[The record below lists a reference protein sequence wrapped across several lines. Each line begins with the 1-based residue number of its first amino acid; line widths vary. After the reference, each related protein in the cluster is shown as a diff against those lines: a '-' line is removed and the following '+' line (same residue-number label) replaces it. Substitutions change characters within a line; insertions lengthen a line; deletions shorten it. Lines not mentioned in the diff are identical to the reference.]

1 MMQFSFNNGLYKA
14 NHIAGRSH
22 NFLAIRLSD
31 LKQDTK
37 VTALPVLPNEELR
50 VGALDV
56 LEQVRAGLS
65 LINQEAGK
73 NYYISEIQYVPSDTY
88 SPDIYQKLA
97 IELLHRIHLGAVFT
111 TP

>member
-1 MMQFSFNNGLYKA
+1 MQFSFNSGLYKA
-14 NHIAGRSH
+14 TRIAGRSH

-50 VGALDV
+50 IEAQDV
-56 LEQVRAGLS
+56 LEQVRSGLL
-65 LINQEAGK
+65 LINEEAGK
-73 NYYISEIQYVPSDTY
+73 NYYISEIQYIPSDTH
-88 SPDIYQKLA
+88 SPDIYQTLA
-97 IELLHRIHLGAVFT
+97 IELLQRIHLGAVFT